1 MRRLHWLRYVVGASV
16 LAMVLNSCGQA
27 TAPTG
32 RSAPAAPA
40 VQPAQAQPAP
50 ADASTSET
58 VPFEVTTLEGGKFA
72 VSEAPGRPVVL
83 YFMAAWCVS
92 CLPEAKA
99 LAALQEKYQGHNVD
113 VLVLDVDSSDTSTD
127 LQAFKESAGLAKH
140 WAFDVEGRVTKA
152 YQVQSLDSTIVI
164 APDGRIVYRD
174 GRPTSLEILDKAVAQ
189 ALQ

>member
-1 MRRLHWLRYVVGASV
+1 MRRLHWLRCLAGASA
-16 LAMVLNSCGQA
+16 LAMVLSSCGQA
-27 TAPTG
+27 TGLAS

-40 VQPAQAQPAP
+40 VRSAQAQPAP
-50 ADASTSET
+50 AKASTSET
-58 VPFEVTTLEGGKFA
+58 VPFEVTTLEGGNFA
-72 VSEAPGRPVVL
+72 VSGAPGRPVVL
-83 YFMAAWCVS
+83 YFMAAWCIS

-99 LAALQEKYQGHNVD
+99 LATVQEKYQDHNVD
-113 VLVLDVDSSDTSTD
+113 VLVLDVDPSDTPAD
-127 LQAFKESAGLAKH
+127 LQAFKEAAGLAKH

-152 YQVQSLDSTIVI
+152 YQVQALDSTIVI